1 MPLAD
6 EIAGLRDAALADL
19 DAAHDY
25 YANTQAAWRV
35 VLKYIK
41 RGGKVRV
48 NNVPTGHVTT
58 EKELPGKIQRYVTEY
73 LTAATFQQFVS
84 LFEEF
89 AFGLMRQWL
98 LAYPQRLE
106 RKQIPI
112 SVVLAAADL
121 GSVKLAAVNREL
133 NELSYKKV
141 REWFSYL
148 EDLVK
153 LGCPTADEI
162 DRLAEIKATRDVYV
176 HNRGVAGATYVEKA
190 GNKKRCDAGQKLE
203 LPEQYHR
210 ESWQLIRKVIRD
222 VATAAFAKA

>member
-19 DAAHDY
+19 DAVHDY
-25 YANTQAAWRV
+25 YTNSVAAWRFV
-35 VLKYIK
+35 VRYIQ
-41 RGGKVRV
+41 RGGKAHVYNRA
-48 NNVPTGHVTT
+48 TGNVTT
-58 EKELPGKIQRYVTEY
+58 EKDLPGKAHLYVTEY

-84 LFEEF
+84 LFEDF
-89 AFGLMRQWL
+89 VFGVMRQWL

-106 RKQIPI
+106 RKQIPVA
-112 SVVLAAADL
+112 VVLTAADL
-121 GSVKLAAVNREL
+121 ASVKLAVVNREL
-133 NELSYKKV
+133 NELSYRRV

-153 LGCPTADEI
+153 LGCPTADDI

-176 HNRGVAGATYVEKA
+176 HNRGVAGAIYVEKA
-190 GNKKRCDAGQKLE
+190 GDKKRCDVGQRLD

-210 ESWQLIRKVIRD
+210 ESWLLIRKVVSD
-222 VATAAFAKA
+222 VSTAAVGKA